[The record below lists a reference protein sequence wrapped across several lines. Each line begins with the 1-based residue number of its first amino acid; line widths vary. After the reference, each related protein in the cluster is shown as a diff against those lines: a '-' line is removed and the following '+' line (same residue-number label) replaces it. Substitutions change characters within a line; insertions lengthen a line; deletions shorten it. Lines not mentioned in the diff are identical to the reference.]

1 MGNMVKMTKQT
12 ITTEEHTT
20 TSEKIGILLTTLESQ
35 IIESS
40 DGYSEGVK
48 FRSPWDEI
56 DQGLIKE
63 KIMILVS
70 EL

>member
-48 FRSPWDEI
+48 FRSSWDEI

-63 KIMILVS
+63 KIMKLVS